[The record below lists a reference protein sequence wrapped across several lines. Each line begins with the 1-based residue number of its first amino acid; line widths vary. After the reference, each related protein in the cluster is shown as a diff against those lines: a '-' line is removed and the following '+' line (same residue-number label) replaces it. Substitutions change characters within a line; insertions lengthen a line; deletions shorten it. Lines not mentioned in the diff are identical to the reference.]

1 LPNRIFLM
9 LTYLLLVLAGLA
21 AGALNAVAGG
31 GTFLSFPALVFA
43 GVPPI
48 MANATATLTALPGYI
63 GSAWGYRHDLRA
75 EGPLSLRL
83 IIILAVVGGLVGALL
98 LMVTSSEAFSAIVP
112 WLLLIATLVF
122 AGGPAILRLIRARSA
137 GGLGLV
143 ASAVIVLAVTTYG
156 GYFNG
161 GLGIMLLAAFGLVG
175 FVDLNTMNGLKNAVS
190 AILSVVSAAAYAA
203 AGLIDWTYA
212 LPLALAC
219 ALGGF
224 IGASLARKITNPAI
238 LRAFITLVGATMTI
252 AFFVA
257 G

>member
-1 LPNRIFLM
+1 VHCCRCGKLKVGLPRPNVRWSRVWSGMQLM
-9 LTYLLLVLAGLA
+9 LTYVVLVVAGLA

-83 IIILAVVGGLVGALL
+83 IIILAVIGGLVGALL

-122 AGGPAILRLIRARSA
+122 A
-137 GGLGLV
+137 
-143 ASAVIVLAVTTYG
+143 
-156 GYFNG
+156 
-161 GLGIMLLAAFGLVG
+161 
-175 FVDLNTMNGLKNAVS
+175 
-190 AILSVVSAAAYAA
+190 
-203 AGLIDWTYA
+203 
-212 LPLALAC
+212 
-219 ALGGF
+219 
-224 IGASLARKITNPAI
+224 
-238 LRAFITLVGATMTI
+238 
-252 AFFVA
+252 
-257 G
+257 